1 MFNEITEGAIKEA
14 FKVPREIDMDLVH
27 SQEDR
32 RILDRIIGFR
42 LSKLMQS
49 KTEGK
54 SAGRVQS
61 VALKLIVDREREI
74 EDFKSE
80 EYFTIEGIFS
90 DFEATLTKYK
100 NKKIEIKSVTQKD
113 EILSKLSN
121 AFKIET
127 VESKEKKKTSKLP
140 FTTSTLTQ
148 TSSIKLNFSASKTM
162 KLAQGL
168 YEGKKIGNTLVGLIS
183 YMRTDSTR
191 LSDVF
196 VKDTF
201 EFIKNNY
208 GKNYVG

>member
-90 DFEATLTKYK
+90 DLK
-100 NKKIEIKSVTQKD
+100 Q
-113 EILSKLSN
+113 
-121 AFKIET
+121 
-127 VESKEKKKTSKLP
+127 
-140 FTTSTLTQ
+140 
-148 TSSIKLNFSASKTM
+148 
-162 KLAQGL
+162 
-168 YEGKKIGNTLVGLIS
+168 
-183 YMRTDSTR
+183 R
-191 LSDVF
+191 
-196 VKDTF
+196 
-201 EFIKNNY
+201 
-208 GKNYVG
+208 